1 MKPKH
6 KSKNEEL
13 ESLIAHL
20 KKASIDNKVNVWK
33 RVAEDLEKPTR
44 SRRIV
49 NVYKLS
55 KYSKEND
62 VIIVPGKVLGTGEI
76 DHKIQVA
83 AFTFSDEA
91 LRKINSKGKTLSLQ
105 ELVKTNPQ
113 GKNVKILG

>member
-6 KSKNEEL
+6 KTKNMEL
-13 ESLIAHL
+13 EALIADL

-33 RVAEDLEKPTR
+33 RIAEDLEKPTR
-44 SRRIV
+44 KRRIV

-62 VIIVPGKVLGTGEI
+62 VIVVPGKVLGMGEL
-76 DHKIQVA
+76 DHKVQVA
-83 AFTFSDEA
+83 AFVFSDEA
-91 LRKINSKGKTLSLQ
+91 LKKINSKGKALTIQ
-105 ELVKTNPQ
+105 ELVKTNPK